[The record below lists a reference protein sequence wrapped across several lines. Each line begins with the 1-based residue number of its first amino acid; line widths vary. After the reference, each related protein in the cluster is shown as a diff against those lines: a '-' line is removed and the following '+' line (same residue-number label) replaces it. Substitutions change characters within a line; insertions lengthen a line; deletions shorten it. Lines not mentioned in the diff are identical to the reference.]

1 MTDQPLIELR
11 DVAYHAGGRSILHD
25 ITLTI
30 RCNQILTI
38 VGPNGAGKSTLLAL
52 ILGHLAPMA
61 GSIYRRKPLK
71 TGFVPQKFHPPPDL
85 PVTARRFLRDIPQA
99 AQSELLA
106 RLNIARLLDTPL
118 QTLSG
123 GETQRLLLARAML
136 RHPDL
141 IVLDEPAAGIDPV
154 ALGDY
159 YQTIRDWQR
168 THRTAILMVSHDLH
182 LVMAAS
188 DHILCLNRHICCH
201 GSPESIIGNPEF
213 LHLLGD
219 DARHP
224 EAIGVYTHHH
234 DHSHL

>member
-1 MTDQPLIELR
+1 MSALITLSDIAFSANGR
-11 DVAYHAGGRSILHD
+11 DILHD
-25 ITLTI
+25 ITFTI
-30 RCNQILTI
+30 GRDQILTI

-52 ILGHLAPMA
+52 ILGHKSPTGGTITRA
-61 GSIYRRKPLK
+61 KWLK
-71 TGFVPQKFHPPPDL
+71 MGFVPQKFHPPADL
-85 PVTARRFLRDIPQA
+85 PMTARRFLRDIPQA
-99 AQSELLA
+99 AASPWLS
-106 RLNIARLLDTPL
+106 RLNIAHLLDTPL

-136 RHPDL
+136 RQPDL

-168 THRTAILMVSHDLH
+168 GSRAAVLMVSHDLH

-201 GSPESIIGNPEF
+201 GSPEAVASNPAF
-213 LHLLGD
+213 RHMLGD
-219 DARHP
+219 GGHLD
-224 EAIGVYTHHH
+224 AIGIYAHHH
-234 DHSHL
+234 DHRHL

>member
-1 MTDQPLIELR
+1 MPLITLDHVAFAANGR
-11 DVAYHAGGRSILHD
+11 DILHD
-25 ITLTI
+25 ITFTI
-30 RCNQILTI
+30 GRDQILTI

-52 ILGHLAPMA
+52 ILGHKSPTGGTITRA
-61 GSIYRRKPLK
+61 KWLK
-71 TGFVPQKFHPPPDL
+71 MGFVPQKFPPPADL
-85 PVTARRFLRDIPQA
+85 PMTARRFLRDIPQA
-99 AQSELLA
+99 AESPWLS
-106 RLNIARLLDTPL
+106 RLNIAHLLDTPL

-136 RHPDL
+136 RQPDL

-168 THRTAILMVSHDLH
+168 GTRAAVLMVSHDLH

-201 GSPESIIGNPEF
+201 GSPEAVASNPAF
-213 LHLLGD
+213 RHMLGD
-219 DARHP
+219 GGHLD
-224 EAIGVYTHHH
+224 AIGIYAHHH
-234 DHSHL
+234 DHRHL

>member
-1 MTDQPLIELR
+1 M
-11 DVAYHAGGRSILHD
+11 
-25 ITLTI
+25 
-30 RCNQILTI
+30 
-38 VGPNGAGKSTLLAL
+38 
-52 ILGHLAPMA
+52 
-61 GSIYRRKPLK
+61 
-71 TGFVPQKFHPPPDL
+71 GFVPQKFHPPADL
-85 PVTARRFLRDIPQA
+85 PMTARRFLRDIPQA
-99 AQSELLA
+99 AESPWLS
-106 RLNIARLLDTPL
+106 RLNIAHLLDTPL

-136 RHPDL
+136 RQPDL

-168 THRTAILMVSHDLH
+168 GTRATVLMVSHDLH

-201 GSPESIIGNPEF
+201 GSPEAVASNPEF

>member
-1 MTDQPLIELR
+1 MPLITLANVAFAANGR
-11 DVAYHAGGRSILHD
+11 DILHD
-25 ITLTI
+25 ITFTI
-30 RCNQILTI
+30 GRDQILTI

-52 ILGHLAPMA
+52 ILGHKSPTGGTITRA
-61 GSIYRRKPLK
+61 KWLK
-71 TGFVPQKFHPPPDL
+71 MGFVPQKFHPPADL
-85 PVTARRFLRDIPQA
+85 PMTARRFLRDIPQA
-99 AQSELLA
+99 AASPWLS
-106 RLNIARLLDTPL
+106 RLNIAHLLDTPL

-136 RHPDL
+136 RQPDL

-168 THRTAILMVSHDLH
+168 GSRAAVLMVSHDLH

-201 GSPESIIGNPEF
+201 GSPEAVASNPAF
-213 LHLLGD
+213 RHMLGD
-219 DARHP
+219 GGHLD
-224 EAIGVYTHHH
+224 AIGIYAHHH

>member
-1 MTDQPLIELR
+1 MSALITLSDIAFSANGR
-11 DVAYHAGGRSILHD
+11 DILHD
-25 ITLTI
+25 INFSI
-30 RCNQILTI
+30 SRDQILTI
-38 VGPNGAGKSTLLAL
+38 VGPNGAGKSTLLSL
-52 ILGHLAPMA
+52 ILGHNRPSR
-61 GSIYRRKPLK
+61 GTISRIKGLK
-71 TGFVPQKFHPPPDL
+71 TSFVPQKFHPPADL
-85 PVTARRFLRDIPQA
+85 PITARRFLRDIPQA
-99 AQSELLA
+99 AKSLWLT
-106 RLNIARLLDTPL
+106 RLNIAHLLDTPL

-136 RHPDL
+136 RCPDL

-168 THRTAILMVSHDLH
+168 SERAAVLMVSHDLH

-201 GSPESIIGNPEF
+201 GSPEAVASNPVFRHMLGEGR
-213 LHLLGD
+213 HLD
-219 DARHP
+219 
-224 EAIGVYTHHH
+224 AIGIYTHHH

>member
-1 MTDQPLIELR
+1 MPLITLDHVAFAANGR
-11 DVAYHAGGRSILHD
+11 DILHD
-25 ITLTI
+25 ITFTI
-30 RCNQILTI
+30 GRDQILTI

-52 ILGHLAPMA
+52 ILGHKSPTGGTITRA
-61 GSIYRRKPLK
+61 KWLK
-71 TGFVPQKFHPPPDL
+71 MGFVPQKFHPPADL
-85 PVTARRFLRDIPQA
+85 PITARRFLRDIPQA
-99 AQSELLA
+99 AESPWLS
-106 RLNIARLLDTPL
+106 RLNIAHLLDTPL

-136 RHPDL
+136 RQPDL

-168 THRTAILMVSHDLH
+168 GTRAAVLMVSHDLH

-201 GSPESIIGNPEF
+201 GSPEAVASNPAF
-213 LHLLGD
+213 RHMLGD
-219 DARHP
+219 GGHLD
-224 EAIGVYTHHH
+224 AIGIYAHHH
-234 DHSHL
+234 DHRHL